1 MASLFSYNTFSSVS
15 AVLGEFMSASSFPD
29 SVSKTAISPDIRSL
43 HEGAQTRDSSANDQV
58 LHLEGAFVGVE
69 SFRVCEEASDA
80 VVNRDAVAAAD
91 LPGPRH
97 RLAGFGRAKRFGD
110 RRVSVRQLAF
120 TGQLSHARH
129 QALAGRNVLDHLGEE
144 VLNQLERGDRLAE
157 LQPLLRVLE
166 RVLVRPHLAASRH
179 PRNAVARYP

>member
-1 MASLFSYNTFSSVS
+1 MAPLFLYSTFSSVS
-15 AVLGEFMSASSFPD
+15 AVLGKFISASSFPD

-43 HEGAQTRDSSANDQV
+43 MHEGAQTRDSSANDQV

-80 VVNRDAVAAAD
+80 VVKRDAVAAAD

-110 RRVSVRQLAF
+110 RRVSVCQLAF
-120 TGQLSHARH
+120 TG
-129 QALAGRNVLDHLGEE
+129 
-144 VLNQLERGDRLAE
+144 
-157 LQPLLRVLE
+157 
-166 RVLVRPHLAASRH
+166 
-179 PRNAVARYP
+179 